1 MILLLILATAALA
14 SAQTFPLPPD
24 YAERLAVLEQ
34 ARQARPH
41 DLQVLDA
48 LAGSYSM
55 AAEYRRA
62 ISVVQEMRT
71 LAPEDRSLQLR
82 LGRNYTW
89 AGDSK
94 RAIAEYNLYLRAKP
108 EDRQATIELIRLRRY
123 RGDYSQ
129 AEKLCNRLLATNPN
143 DAEVLALKAEV
154 LHWAGQRRFLARE
167 TADRAAA
174 AAPAYPDAKISQ
186 VYAALDLGENR
197 RASDEFAALQGQVD
211 RQGGLPV
218 EATYRDA
225 YNLLEGILAHPSALS
240 FTPGASVYN
249 DSDGIHDSMWGWRLE
264 RRVAADHKLILDM
277 AQYAS
282 SAPKDSLFID
292 RGESGHLS
300 NFLAGGQARIGPAV
314 YLTVL
319 GGGSFWTSEG
329 WTSEGRTSEG
339 RSSDSALRPI
349 YSAQITAA
357 PMDRWTF
364 DLSTGREFLSVTPRA
379 IDRSIASNNV
389 AAAIQYAFDSRT
401 FVSVRADRRYWSD
414 ANQSILGEI
423 TLRRVLH
430 YSKSASVEAGLL
442 SHWEHFDRDME
453 AESGFFTPE
462 RYGRNDATLGL
473 HGEWRNLQYDVR
485 GSGGAQQVAPAAGYQ
500 PDWDFTSIIS
510 ARLGRSLRL
519 SADYERRNYSLVSRN
534 GWYQGLH
541 VSLGIRQ

>member
-1 MILLLILATAALA
+1 MFLLLILATASLA
-14 SAQTFPLPPD
+14 SAQTAQLPAD

-41 DLQVLDA
+41 DLEVLDA

-62 ISVVQEMRT
+62 IAVVKEMRT

-94 RAIAEYNLYLRAKP
+94 RAIAEYNFYLRAKP

-129 AEKLCNRLLATNPN
+129 AEKLCNRLLATDPN

-167 TADRAAA
+167 TADRAVA
-174 AAPAYPDAKISQ
+174 AAPAYPDARAAQ

-197 RASDEFAALQGQVD
+197 RASDEFAALQGQVE

-225 YNLLEGILAHPSALS
+225 YNLLEGMLAHPNGLS
-240 FTPGASVYN
+240 LAPATSVYN

-264 RRVAADHKLILDM
+264 GRVAADHKLILDM

-282 SAPKDSLFID
+282 SAPKDGPFID

-300 NFLAGGQARIGPAV
+300 NFLAGGQARIGPAA

-319 GGGSFWTSEG
+319 GGGSF

-357 PMDRWTF
+357 PMDRWTL
-364 DLSTGREFLSVTPRA
+364 DLSMGREFLSVTPRA
-379 IDRSIASNNV
+379 IDRSIASKSV
-389 AAAIQYAFDSRT
+389 AVAIQYAFDPRT

-414 ANQSILGEI
+414 ANQSIVGEA

-430 YSKSASVEAGLL
+430 YNKRASVEAGLL

-453 AESGFFTPE
+453 TESGFFTPD

-473 HGEWRNLQYDVR
+473 HGEWRNFQYDVR
-485 GSGGAQQVAPAAGYQ
+485 GSGGAQQVAPAASYQ
-500 PDWDFTSIIS
+500 PDWDFTSIVS
-510 ARLGRSLRL
+510 ANLGRSLRF
-519 SADYERRNYSLVSRN
+519 SVDYERRNYSLVSKN

-541 VSLGIRQ
+541 CSLGIRQ